1 MGAST
6 MITKYWVEV
15 VEYETDEVVSR
26 VGPEISERQAERLE
40 RGMNINLNH
49 DRFFTRIDEVE
60 DDQ

>member
-1 MGAST
+1 MGERKMS
-6 MITKYWVEV
+6 TKYFVEI
-15 VEYETDEVVSR
+15 VEYETDEVALR
-26 VGPEISERQAERLE
+26 LGPEINERQAERLE